1 MNLINMLPWYLW
13 VIFSLVPPLIFLLYF
28 LKLRRVPLE
37 VPSTYLWMKTVEDLH
52 VNSIWQRLRRNL
64 LLLLQIIAVLL
75 LMASV
80 LRPGCEG
87 TQLAGERFIFIVDQS
102 SSMSAT
108 DTESGKSR
116 LEEAKTQISEML
128 RDMQSDEAA
137 MLISFSDEAIV
148 QQSYTRNKE
157 LLKRKVQ
164 SIQQTQRA
172 SDISEA
178 LNAASGLAN
187 PGRTSDKQSE
197 RDVQVAEAL
206 DATLFIFS
214 DGQFKEVP
222 KFIFGNLNAEYRP
235 IGSFNKRPENVGI
248 TAFSIN
254 DRVTGEEKVQLFA
267 RLLNSGDKDQDVD
280 LALYVNNELQDART
294 VVVPGRGEKDIA
306 GRNSGPLSFDLS
318 NFATGLESPVPIR
331 LEIENEDIYPIDNVA
346 HAVLNPAN
354 LANVLVISDYPK
366 YLRFAMGTEFIE
378 KVSNIEFENR
388 SILEDE
394 DFKKDSVLGAYDLII
409 FDQCQPETMPSCNTI
424 FWGSLPPEDRW
435 ELVDEAETLP
445 IVDFNNNHPI
455 LFDVPMGNVNIVEGL
470 VHRVPKGGILLV
482 ESLKG
487 SIMSVAPRGGF
498 EDLVIGFPLVTY
510 EADGDISINT
520 DWPRNLGFPVFIQNL
535 MLNLGTRFS
544 FAKSINQSPGQLVK
558 IRTQFPYE
566 AIDVTNPAGDQTNVK
581 LRSDNSYIYSNAKT
595 IGVYD
600 IVGEGQS
607 ETSQMFAVNL
617 LDSRESNLEVVDELK
632 LGYEELK
639 GKTERQPSRKDFWR
653 WILVAV
659 LVVTTIEWIIYN
671 RRIFI

>member
-1 MNLINMLPWYLW
+1 
-13 VIFSLVPPLIFLLYF
+13 
-28 LKLRRVPLE
+28 
-37 VPSTYLWMKTVEDLH
+37 
-52 VNSIWQRLRRNL
+52 
-64 LLLLQIIAVLL
+64 
-75 LMASV
+75 
-80 LRPGCEG
+80 
-87 TQLAGERFIFIVDQS
+87 
-102 SSMSAT
+102 
-108 DTESGKSR
+108 
-116 LEEAKTQISEML
+116 
-128 RDMQSDEAA
+128 
-137 MLISFSDEAIV
+137 
-148 QQSYTRNKE
+148 
-157 LLKRKVQ
+157 
-164 SIQQTQRA
+164 
-172 SDISEA
+172 
-178 LNAASGLAN
+178 
-187 PGRTSDKQSE
+187 
-197 RDVQVAEAL
+197 
-206 DATLFIFS
+206 
-214 DGQFKEVP
+214 
-222 KFIFGNLNAEYRP
+222 
-235 IGSFNKRPENVGI
+235 
-248 TAFSIN
+248 
-254 DRVTGEEKVQLFA
+254 
-267 RLLNSGDKDQDVD
+267 D

-306 GRNSGPLSFDLS
+306 GRNSVPLSFDLS

-510 EADGDISINT
+510 EDDGDISINT

-617 LDSRESNLEVVDELK
+617 LDPRESNLEVVDELK

>member
-280 LALYVNNELQDART
+280 LAVYVN
-294 VVVPGRGEKDIA
+294 
-306 GRNSGPLSFDLS
+306 
-318 NFATGLESPVPIR
+318 
-331 LEIENEDIYPIDNVA
+331 
-346 HAVLNPAN
+346 
-354 LANVLVISDYPK
+354 
-366 YLRFAMGTEFIE
+366 
-378 KVSNIEFENR
+378 
-388 SILEDE
+388 
-394 DFKKDSVLGAYDLII
+394 
-409 FDQCQPETMPSCNTI
+409 
-424 FWGSLPPEDRW
+424 
-435 ELVDEAETLP
+435 
-445 IVDFNNNHPI
+445 
-455 LFDVPMGNVNIVEGL
+455 
-470 VHRVPKGGILLV
+470 
-482 ESLKG
+482 
-487 SIMSVAPRGGF
+487 
-498 EDLVIGFPLVTY
+498 
-510 EADGDISINT
+510 
-520 DWPRNLGFPVFIQNL
+520 
-535 MLNLGTRFS
+535 
-544 FAKSINQSPGQLVK
+544 
-558 IRTQFPYE
+558 
-566 AIDVTNPAGDQTNVK
+566 
-581 LRSDNSYIYSNAKT
+581 
-595 IGVYD
+595 
-600 IVGEGQS
+600 
-607 ETSQMFAVNL
+607 
-617 LDSRESNLEVVDELK
+617 
-632 LGYEELK
+632 
-639 GKTERQPSRKDFWR
+639 
-653 WILVAV
+653 
-659 LVVTTIEWIIYN
+659 
-671 RRIFI
+671 